1 MDESISEQPIYL
13 ELGTIIQIEAPTN
26 PNIHEKIYFIDY
38 LDETQMRLVDT
49 TTNDLLE
56 IGIKDGLPSEESIEL
71 INILSNPNQV
81 GYARQNNLIVGR
93 GITLELGGDEPII
106 INGEITNLI
115 EDMIEIT
122 TYPDKKLLY
131 IDFAYKGIP
140 LNIPIIE
147 IRPFEIPISKETH
160 ETEVF
165 EDLEMTPEIDFDL
178 DEATITQEKIKAR
191 RQEILVDADN
201 IIFGDDLG
209 VVEQIVTVPE
219 DEKRFSIKKQ
229 TNDLL
234 R

>member
-1 MDESISEQPIYL
+1 MDESVAEQPIYL

-38 LDETQMRLVDT
+38 LDENQMRLVDT
-49 TTNDLLE
+49 ITNDLLE

-71 INILSNPNQV
+71 INILSNPTQV

-93 GITLELGGDEPII
+93 GITIELGGGEPII

-140 LNIPIIE
+140 LDIPIIE
-147 IRPFEIPISKETH
+147 IRPFEIPAS
-160 ETEVF
+160 
-165 EDLEMTPEIDFDL
+165 
-178 DEATITQEKIKAR
+178 
-191 RQEILVDADN
+191 
-201 IIFGDDLG
+201 
-209 VVEQIVTVPE
+209 
-219 DEKRFSIKKQ
+219 
-229 TNDLL
+229 
-234 R
+234 